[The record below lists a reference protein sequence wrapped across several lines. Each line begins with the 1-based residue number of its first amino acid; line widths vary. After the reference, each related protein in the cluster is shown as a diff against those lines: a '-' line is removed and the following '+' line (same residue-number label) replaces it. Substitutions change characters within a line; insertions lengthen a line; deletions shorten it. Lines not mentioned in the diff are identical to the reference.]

1 VNNLR
6 NKLDKPFPVR
16 LIHTVKGVGYV
27 LEDRSGEA
35 RASA

>member
-6 NKLDKPFPVR
+6 NKVDKPFERR

-27 LEDRSGEA
+27 VEDRGAE
-35 RASA
+35 